1 MDIAAK
7 TNVCDYNALKAR
19 SSVKFAIV
27 GCGVAG
33 TSAALAIRKNS
44 SDAEISVYTDENDFY
59 YPRPRLYEVISG
71 EREPQDLYSYQPQFY
86 ENQRIKVYLKKKV
99 VNIDLVKKEIQLEDG
114 SRAGWD
120 RLLLANGANPFVPP
134 MNGLGKSGV
143 FTLRTIEDAVSI
155 RERLKKTSNAIVIGT
170 GLLGLE
176 LAASLRKAGRKVE
189 VIGLDSRL
197 LPRQLDNDGSE
208 ILKKDLE
215 EMGIVPV
222 LSARCKEILGKDE
235 VDGVSLEDGRELQ
248 GGIMVVAAGV
258 RPNIGLALDAGIK
271 VAQGVV
277 VDQHLQTSA
286 NDVYA
291 AGDVIEFKGQVY
303 GQIPPALEQAKIA
316 ALNMLGKNEQVYA
329 GTVQRTT
336 LRIAGI
342 SLMSMGLVNPEGS
355 GFEEI
360 KKANREEGEYGK
372 VVLEKGRIVG
382 AVLLGKRVDVATITR
397 LMDKGIDVS
406 DYKHRLLDADLKN
419 VIPTA

>member
-1 MDIAAK
+1 
-7 TNVCDYNALKAR
+7 
-19 SSVKFAIV
+19 VKYAIV

-33 TSAALAIRKNS
+33 TSAALAIRKNN

-71 EREPQDLYSYQPQFY
+71 ASEPQDIYSYTPQFY
-86 ENQRIKVYLKKKV
+86 VSQRIKVYLKRKV
-99 VNIDLVKKEIQLEDG
+99 VNLDLAKKEIQFEDG
-114 SRAGWD
+114 SRTGWD

-134 MNGLGKSGV
+134 MKGLGKNGV

-155 RERLKKTSNAIVIGT
+155 GERLKKTSSAIVVGT

-176 LAASLRKAGRKVE
+176 LAASLRKAGRNVA
-189 VIGLDSRL
+189 VIGLESRL
-197 LPRQLDNDGSE
+197 LSRQLDYDGSE

-215 EMGIVPV
+215 EMGIMPV
-222 LSARCKEILGKDE
+222 LNARCKEILGKDE

-248 GGIMVVAAGV
+248 GGIIVVAAGV

-316 ALNMLGKNEQVYA
+316 ALNMFGKNKRVYE

-342 SLMSMGLVNPEGS
+342 NLISMGLVNPTGS

-360 KKANREEGEYGK
+360 KKANRDEGEYGK

-382 AVLLGKRVDVATITR
+382 AVLLGKRVDITTIAR
-397 LMDKGIDVS
+397 LMDKGVDVS
-406 DYKHRLLDADLKN
+406 DFKDRLLGGNLKN
-419 VIPTA
+419 VIPTT